1 MVLFYLKN
9 PVTNNRL
16 VKMFKQN
23 ILLLILSL
31 AIVKTREIFRRL
43 AETMRLD
50 KFLAEVG
57 LGSRKE
63 VKQLIKRGQITV
75 NQQLEKSDKRQIE
88 PAKDLVMFQDE
99 RLHYQEFY
107 YYLLH
112 KPAGVVS
119 ATEDKRDRTV
129 IDLFDEKDFRSDL
142 FPVGRLDKD
151 TEGLLLIT
159 NDGKLAHEL
168 LSPKKHI
175 EKEYYAE
182 IDGVMTKEDQRRF
195 IEGIVLDGTLTLPAT
210 LLIDET
216 SEKTSKVRIILHE
229 GKFHQVKRMVKACGK
244 EVTYLKRI
252 RMGELTLPNAL
263 TKGTYR
269 PLSAAEVDQLKG

>member
-1 MVLFYLKN
+1 
-9 PVTNNRL
+9 
-16 VKMFKQN
+16 
-23 ILLLILSL
+23 
-31 AIVKTREIFRRL
+31 
-43 AETMRLD
+43 MRLD

-63 VKQLIKRGQITV
+63 VKQLIKKGQIKV
-75 NQQLEKSDKRQIE
+75 NQQTEKSDKKQIDPEKDQIE
-88 PAKDLVMFQDE
+88 YQGE
-99 RLHYQEFY
+99 ILHYQEFY

-119 ATEDKRDRTV
+119 ATEDKHDQTV
-129 IDLFDEKDFRSDL
+129 MDLFSPTDYRSDL

-168 LSPKKHI
+168 LSPKKHV
-175 EKEYYAE
+175 EKEYFAE
-182 IDGVMTKEDQRRF
+182 VQGVMTAEDQQRF
-195 IEGIVLDGTLTLPAT
+195 VEGILLDGEMTLPAE
-210 LLIDET
+210 LLIDEAT
-216 SEKTSKVRIILHE
+216 ENKSKVRIILHE

-252 RMGELTLPNAL
+252 RMGKLTLPQEL
-263 TKGTYR
+263 LKGNYR
-269 PLSAAEVDQLKG
+269 PLTEVELKGLKG

>member
-1 MVLFYLKN
+1 
-9 PVTNNRL
+9 
-16 VKMFKQN
+16 
-23 ILLLILSL
+23 
-31 AIVKTREIFRRL
+31 
-43 AETMRLD
+43 MRLD

-63 VKQLIKRGQITV
+63 VKQLIKKGQISV
-75 NQQLEKSDKRQIE
+75 NQQIEKSDKKQVEPEKDQI
-88 PAKDLVMFQDE
+88 AFQGE
-99 RLHYQEFY
+99 TLHYQEFY

-119 ATEDKRDRTV
+119 ATEDSRDRTV
-129 IDLFDEKDFRSDL
+129 LDLFTPADYRSDL

-168 LSPKKHI
+168 LSPKKHV
-175 EKEYYAE
+175 EKEYFAKVA
-182 IDGVMTKEDQRRF
+182 GVMTVEDQQRF
-195 IEGIVLDGTLTLPAT
+195 VEGILLDGEKTLPAE

-216 SEKTSKVRIILHE
+216 TADSSEVRIILHE

-252 RMGELTLPNAL
+252 RMGSLELPSELV
-263 TKGTYR
+263 KGNYR
-269 PLSAAEVDQLKG
+269 VVTAEEIASLKG